1 MTCISED
8 PRLRCAGCSRQ
19 RSTGPFANPLT
30 TPSRGWHVFSN
41 IKSSVAFLIAKR
53 YLFAKKSHN
62 VINIISAISAIGMA
76 IGTAALIIILSIYNG
91 FDSLIRSMMSNV
103 EPDLLITP
111 ATGKVFVPEGEVY
124 DWIYE
129 QESVKNMCSVLQ
141 EQVFISYDRQ
151 QGLAQ
156 VKGVDWIYEGE
167 SPIRD
172 HLREGTFVL
181 HRGDVPLAAV
191 GAGLAYKM
199 GISPRFLS
207 PIEIYFPT
215 RTGRISMTNPAASI
229 MSIDV
234 WPSCTFSVNSDVD
247 SKLLIIPIEKMRE
260 LLDYEEE
267 VSAIEIRV
275 TEGTPQKE
283 ISRLQ
288 KEISE
293 RLGTGFKVKNR
304 FQQNESLYKMMKY
317 EKAAIYMILIFIII
331 IIAFNIF
338 GSLSMLII
346 EKKNDIQTLSSIGAP
361 ESLIKRIFVLEGW
374 MISLVGLLFGLV
386 VGIGFSLLQ
395 QHFGFIK
402 MPGSF
407 IVQAYPVIVSIWDI
421 LLTVAGVALIGYL
434 IALLPVMIYRKRI

>member
-1 MTCISED
+1 MKL
-8 PRLRCAGCSRQ
+8 P
-19 RSTGPFANPLT
+19 
-30 TPSRGWHVFSN
+30 VF
-41 IKSSVAFLIAKR
+41 IAKR

-103 EPDLLITP
+103 EPDLLIVP
-111 ATGKVFVPEGEVY
+111 STGKVFVPEGETY
-124 DWIYE
+124 DWIYD
-129 QESVKNMCSVLQ
+129 QENVKNMCCVLQ
-141 EQVFISYDRQ
+141 EQVFISYDNQ

-172 HLREGTFVL
+172 HLREGEFTL

-191 GAGLAYKM
+191 GVGLAYQM
-199 GISPRFLS
+199 GISPRFLA
-207 PIEIYFPT
+207 PIEIYFPA
-215 RTGRISMTNPAASI
+215 RTGRISMANPAASI
-229 MSIDV
+229 LSIDV
-234 WPSCTFSVNSDVD
+234 WPSCTFSVNNEVD
-247 SKLLIIPIEKMRE
+247 SKPMIIPIEKMRE
-260 LLDYEEE
+260 LLDYDDE
-267 VSAIEIRV
+267 VSAVEIRV
-275 TEGTPQKE
+275 TEGTSSKE
-283 ISRLQ
+283 IASLQ
-288 KEISE
+288 KEIAE
-293 RLGTGFKVKNR
+293 RLGAGFKVKNR

-346 EKKNDIQTLSSIGAP
+346 EKKDDIQTLRSLGAR
-361 ESLIKRIFVLEGW
+361 ERLINRIFILEGW
-374 MISLVGLLFGLV
+374 MISLVGLAAGLV
-386 VGIGFSLLQ
+386 IGVGFSLLQ

-407 IVQAYPVIVSIWDI
+407 IVQAYPVILSGWDI
-421 LLTVAGVALIGYL
+421 LLTVSGVALIGYL
-434 IALLPVMIYRKRI
+434 IALMPVYIYRRD